1 MKLDEFNA
9 LTDEEKATFLSSIES
24 TQKSI
29 EDLTAERDSFKSEND
44 DIKAQLENSNKELK
58 ATKEM
63 NFTLA
68 RKISTAESPKDDE
81 QILYEFMKG
90 IKENGN

>member
-1 MKLDEFNA
+1 MKLDEFN
-9 LTDEEKATFLSSIES
+9 LLSDEEKSAYLTSIET

-29 EDLTAERDSFKSEND
+29 DDLTAERDSFKTEND
-44 DIKAQLENSNKELK
+44 NIKAQLEANNKELK

-68 RKISTAESPKDDE
+68 RKINTAPEEDADTT
-81 QILYEFMKG
+81 LFNFMKG
-90 IKENGN
+90 IRT